1 MQTSEVNARVNSCS
15 LRITAVFD
23 SLQHFDVRKILR
35 RAQIVDERVSNIQEV
50 VFGRV
55 SILISLLFSHMLFMQ
70 FRISDSLR
78 SVSFICRIYS

>member
-35 RAQIVDERVSNIQEV
+35 RAQIVDERVSNIQEI